1 MPFVI
6 LFILLY
12 IFGFGLA
19 VHTDTVNREN
29 TIIKIDS
36 LSEEQLR
43 MFTKQCVKNHMGCEL

>member
-29 TIIKIDS
+29 TIIEIDS